1 MRLPYRRMYQVLE
14 RNQGKQLALCQKA
27 LQAGTELYGTI
38 LESEREN
45 ILPEESK
52 ERQGTNELISIL
64 ETLHDCMMDTDK
76 AVEKTIIG

>member
-1 MRLPYRRMYQVLE
+1 MYQVLE

-27 LQAGTELYGTI
+27 LQAGTELYCT
-38 LESEREN
+38 
-45 ILPEESK
+45 LPEESK
-52 ERQGTNELISIL
+52 ERQRANELMSIL